1 MLEGASRI
9 IIGQL
14 FESLAKQVNQ
24 GGVRAHMQGPAQA
37 QTSHESTWWK
47 AVWEKIHRLFKGG
60 AE

>member
-24 GGVRAHMQGPAQA
+24 GGVRAHMQGPAQ
-37 QTSHESTWWK
+37 TSHESTWWK